1 MLKFTKKKRN
11 FFTLGNLNS
20 KRDGGSAKDY
30 IESMWLMLKAKK
42 PSDYVIA
49 TGKSYSVKQFVEEAF
64 KHVNIRII
72 WKGKGLNEVGIDK
85 ISGRTLVKVDPLYFR
100 PTEVF
105 ELRETS

>member
-1 MLKFTKKKRN
+1 
-11 FFTLGNLNS
+11 
-20 KRDGGSAKDY
+20 
-30 IESMWLMLKAKK
+30 MLKAKK

-105 ELRETS
+105 ELRGDSSKAKRELNWKPKTSFKQLVKEMMISDLKD

>member
-1 MLKFTKKKRN
+1 MVN
-11 FFTLGNLNS
+11 V
-20 KRDGGSAKDY
+20 
-30 IESMWLMLKAKK
+30 ESKK

-85 ISGRTLVKVDPLYFR
+85 FL
-100 PTEVF
+100 E
-105 ELRETS
+105 EH